1 MKYKSLAIMLL
12 ISGTQQQTISP
23 LEKTVDLVSGF
34 FDGYGKSDVATDIEK
49 AYKIYN
55 GTYTGSSSTP
65 CGEADIQSLLSQVS
79 TLYSTYEHTP
89 CEKNPDSDPA
99 PLCPSL
105 LSITDTENFLSST
118 GLYKEMVGI
127 IDTSV
132 KYFNECAL
140 PKIESIV
147 EDETLQIIGAVVDSL
162 PYSLAIKEA
171 EDIFMILKHLYD
183 LIEYIDNN
191 DYTNIGWEIGA
202 IAYDLECFFTG
213 KSTLG
218 FLQTNN

>member
-1 MKYKSLAIMLL
+1 
-12 ISGTQQQTISP
+12 
-23 LEKTVDLVSGF
+23 
-34 FDGYGKSDVATDIEK
+34 
-49 AYKIYN
+49 
-55 GTYTGSSSTP
+55 
-65 CGEADIQSLLSQVS
+65 
-79 TLYSTYEHTP
+79 
-89 CEKNPDSDPA
+89 
-99 PLCPSL
+99 
-105 LSITDTENFLSST
+105 
-118 GLYKEMVGI
+118 MVGI

-140 PKIESIV
+140 PKIESEI

-171 EDIFMILKHLYD
+171 EDILMILKHLYD